1 MVIIIWAMYLG
12 ESKDYSYIIATG
24 VIGAGV
30 TGNTF
35 IEKNSYKFLKN
46 RWISE

>member
-35 IEKNSYKFLKN
+35 IEKKT
-46 RWISE
+46 I